1 MDVNIAHENTFEKIS
16 LREVYVNSLIEI
28 AEKNDKVVAVD
39 ADLMLS
45 LGMKPFIDKFPQ
57 RAINA
62 GVQEANMIGVA
73 AGLSLLGFVPYAHTF
88 ACFASRRVC
97 DQIFISCSYA
107 KLNVRII
114 GSDPGITATLNGGT
128 HMTFED
134 IGIMRTIPNVTILEP
149 TDSTMLRDL
158 VSQTADL
165 YGVFYMRLIRK
176 VDVKKVY
183 EDGSH
188 FTIGK
193 AVQLREGRDITIIAT
208 GYCVGDSIEAANQ
221 LEEKGIS
228 AKLLNIFTIKPID
241 REAIIAAAEETGAI
255 ITVENHNIINGLGS
269 AVAEVLSECA
279 PTWLERIGA
288 RDEFGEVGQIE
299 YLKERYG
306 LTPNKIVAAAE
317 RMLSNKKNRNNP
329 KFDPRSHS

>member
-16 LREVYVNSLIEI
+16 LREAYVNTLIEI
-28 AEKNDKVVAVD
+28 AEENDKVVAVD

-45 LGMKPFIDKFPQ
+45 LGMQPFIDKFPQ

-73 AGLSLLGFVPYAHTF
+73 AGLSVLGFVPFAHTF

-97 DQIFISCSYA
+97 DQVFISCAYA
-107 KLNVRII
+107 RLNIRII

-149 TDSTMLRDL
+149 TDSTMVRDL
-158 VSQTADL
+158 VRQTADL
-165 YGVFYMRLIRK
+165 YGVFYIRLMRK

-228 AKLLNIFTIKPID
+228 AKVLNMFTIKPID

-279 PTWLERIGA
+279 PTWLERIGS

-306 LTPNKIVAAAE
+306 LTSAKIAAAAE
-317 RMLSNKKNRNNP
+317 RLIAKKKSIKKSRI
-329 KFDPRSHS
+329 

>member
-73 AGLSLLGFVPYAHTF
+73 AGLSLLGFIPYAHTF

-97 DQIFISCSYA
+97 DQIFISCAYA

-149 TDSTMLRDL
+149 TDSTMLHDL
-158 VSQTADL
+158 VRQTADL

-208 GYCVGDSIEAANQ
+208 GYCVGDSIEAADL

-228 AKLLNIFTIKPID
+228 ARLLNIFTIKPID

-255 ITVENHNIINGLGS
+255 ISVENHNIINGLGS

-317 RMLSNKKNRNNP
+317 RMLSDKKNRNNP
-329 KFDPRSHS
+329 KFGPRSHS